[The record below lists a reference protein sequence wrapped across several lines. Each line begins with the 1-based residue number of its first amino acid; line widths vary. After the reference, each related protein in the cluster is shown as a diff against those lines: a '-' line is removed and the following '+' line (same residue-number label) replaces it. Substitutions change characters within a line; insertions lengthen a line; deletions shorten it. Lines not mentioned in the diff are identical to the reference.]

1 MGLLSA
7 EQEQQQ
13 ASVTEQEQQQQQQR
27 NKTEPQTAANHKVS
41 TNSPKSPRLPV
52 SICAQWP
59 ARTGRSERGGE
70 PGPLA
75 RCLRPILS
83 PSFAS
88 QVKQR
93 DRTFSPMAESTYQF
107 SCPSCGALLQAV
119 LKQAL
124 TSVQCGEC
132 FDVFDV
138 QMPNLCASATTQ
150 AEPWPWL
157 LCCLG
162 RRTCLS
168 VGHLCLAKF
177 GGLSRADD
185 RPAARASVAA
195 LRPSTH
201 TACSNRPGPPLP
213 LAKCSGR

>member
-1 MGLLSA
+1 
-7 EQEQQQ
+7 
-13 ASVTEQEQQQQQQR
+13 
-27 NKTEPQTAANHKVS
+27 
-41 TNSPKSPRLPV
+41 
-52 SICAQWP
+52 
-59 ARTGRSERGGE
+59 
-70 PGPLA
+70 
-75 RCLRPILS
+75 
-83 PSFAS
+83 
-88 QVKQR
+88 
-93 DRTFSPMAESTYQF
+93 MAESTYQF

-157 LCCLG
+157 FCCLG
-162 RRTCLS
+162 RCTCLS

-177 GGLSRADD
+177 GGLSRADE